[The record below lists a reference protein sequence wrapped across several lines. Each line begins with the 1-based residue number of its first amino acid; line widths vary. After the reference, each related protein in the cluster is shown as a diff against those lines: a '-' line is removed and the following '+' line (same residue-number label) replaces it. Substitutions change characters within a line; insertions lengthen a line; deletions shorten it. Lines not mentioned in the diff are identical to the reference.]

1 MENLWI
7 GIVSLFTDPIAIL
20 LFFAALI
27 TGLLFAALPGI
38 NMVTLGAII
47 LPFTIYLEPAQA
59 IMIYGVIYVAGT
71 YGGAVMAILFN
82 IPGSAENAPTAFDG
96 YPLTQQGKSGLA
108 IGAAIVSS
116 SLGGI
121 LATHPDDDC
130 RP

>member
-1 MENLWI
+1 MAM
-7 GIVSLFTDPIAIL
+7 LF
-20 LFFAALI
+20 FFAALI
-27 TGLLFAALPGI
+27 GGLFFAALPGI

-47 LPFTIYLEPAQA
+47 LPFTIYLEPTYA
-59 IMIYGVIYVAGT
+59 IMIYGVIYVSGT

-121 LATHPDDDC
+121 FSTLVMMLAAPIV
-130 RP
+130 